1 MGHFEKTNQNL
12 DGELKMPKI
21 NIRETSLDTVA
32 ERGQGLFPQTQIHS
46 QPVLSPIPEAVS
58 HKIPFKKAENPDPRT
73 TDDHFLMAI
82 DAGHG
87 DVDAMMKVLESTGAV
102 ELNIVEQEQAH

>member
-1 MGHFEKTNQNL
+1 
-12 DGELKMPKI
+12 
-21 NIRETSLDTVA
+21 
-32 ERGQGLFPQTQIHS
+32 
-46 QPVLSPIPEAVS
+46 
-58 HKIPFKKAENPDPRT
+58 
-73 TDDHFLMAI
+73 MAI